1 MSLKTRLTLLIL
13 WAILDN
19 VAQSPYSRRICNLLE
34 RYVFKGDLTVD
45 DNFDNYIGELTEDL
59 EKNTWLS

>member
-1 MSLKTRLTLLIL
+1 MSLKNRLMFLVL

-19 VAQSPYSRRICNLLE
+19 IAQSPYSRRICNLLE
-34 RYVFKGDLTVD
+34 RYLFKGDLTY

-59 EKNTWLS
+59 KKNTWLS